1 MPGIIASIIMS
12 SMMKG
17 KPNNTRYRPRDYE
30 AVREQARK
38 NSTRLSLPP
47 NTLREKTPYGYW
59 FCRPDSNRQKVIFY
73 IHGGGFNSGS
83 AEYSFNMARNFCKT
97 SDYAVFNVEY
107 RLAPEHPFPV
117 GLEDCIRAYEWMLE
131 KGIRGR
137 DMVLAGDSAGGN
149 LVFAL
154 ALYLRDLGIE
164 LPAGLCGIS
173 PVGTLDES
181 LPSRKERVDR
191 DCIIGAD
198 FTEEMQIT
206 YIRDHD
212 VKNPYLSPIYGDFTG
227 LPPIWMC
234 VGTEEVFYDDAFALR
249 DAAQSKGIQVELL
262 IGKGLCHVYPM
273 FPDRQ
278 SIKAIKS
285 MRSFI
290 ERCLLPL
297 ND

>member
-107 RLAPEHPFPV
+107 RLAPEHPFPA
-117 GLEDCIRAYEWMLE
+117 GLEDCFRAYEWMLE
-131 KGIRGR
+131 KGVRGR

-149 LVFAL
+149 LVL
-154 ALYLRDLGIE
+154 
-164 LPAGLCGIS
+164 
-173 PVGTLDES
+173 S
-181 LPSRKERVDR
+181 L
-191 DCIIGAD
+191 IHI
-198 FTEEMQIT
+198 
-206 YIRDHD
+206 
-212 VKNPYLSPIYGDFTG
+212 
-227 LPPIWMC
+227 
-234 VGTEEVFYDDAFALR
+234 
-249 DAAQSKGIQVELL
+249 
-262 IGKGLCHVYPM
+262 
-273 FPDRQ
+273 
-278 SIKAIKS
+278 
-285 MRSFI
+285 
-290 ERCLLPL
+290 
-297 ND
+297 

>member
-73 IHGGGFNSGS
+73 IHGGGFNSGC

-117 GLEDCIRAYEWMLE
+117 GLEDCIRAYE
-131 KGIRGR
+131 
-137 DMVLAGDSAGGN
+137 
-149 LVFAL
+149 
-154 ALYLRDLGIE
+154 
-164 LPAGLCGIS
+164 
-173 PVGTLDES
+173 
-181 LPSRKERVDR
+181 
-191 DCIIGAD
+191 
-198 FTEEMQIT
+198 
-206 YIRDHD
+206 
-212 VKNPYLSPIYGDFTG
+212 
-227 LPPIWMC
+227 
-234 VGTEEVFYDDAFALR
+234 
-249 DAAQSKGIQVELL
+249 
-262 IGKGLCHVYPM
+262 
-273 FPDRQ
+273 
-278 SIKAIKS
+278 
-285 MRSFI
+285 
-290 ERCLLPL
+290 
-297 ND
+297 